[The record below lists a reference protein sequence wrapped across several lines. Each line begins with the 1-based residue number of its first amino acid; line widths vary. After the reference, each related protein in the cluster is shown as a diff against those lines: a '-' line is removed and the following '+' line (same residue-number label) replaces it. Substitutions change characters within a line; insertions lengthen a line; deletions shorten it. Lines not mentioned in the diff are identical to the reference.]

1 MAFNFD
7 EMLED
12 HGIEF
17 LAEHDPDSE
26 PMSMDEFNEFTNY
39 SDDPLEA
46 IRRAFYGGRYGHE
59 NDCFNPND
67 EWFAYNGYGNLIS
80 IPDYALSEYLKDRIY
95 EEDFKQWCIDYN
107 YYDPIWDDEES
118 DGGSDD

>member
-7 EMLED
+7 EMAEQY
-12 HGIEF
+12 GCEF

-59 NDCFNPND
+59 NDSFNPND
-67 EWFAYNGYGNLIS
+67 DYFTYNGYGNLVSIS
-80 IPDYALSEYLKDRIY
+80 DYMFDEYLRDHID
-95 EEDFKQWCIDYN
+95 EEEFKQWCIDYN
-107 YYDPIWDDEES
+107 YYDPS
-118 DGGSDD
+118 SDDDPEGDDND